1 MAADVLTTRRSTA
14 TLTETFV
21 RRRGVTM
28 TDASAATADLAFDDT
43 VLLDPTVVE
52 GFERDGYAMLE
63 ALASPDEA
71 AAMRTVIEPAAIEH
85 AFNRGDGEDGSLD
98 GAFLQSFNLWRV
110 DERIAR
116 FVLGRRFAGV
126 AAPQG
131 GGGRGRRYHDHA
143 LWQGPRGGRPPRP
156 PAPWYW
162 PLDTDRMITM
172 WMPLVDLPDEVGSM
186 TFAAGSHRD
195 GDLCGVGIS
204 RESNQRLR
212 EVIDDRGFR
221 THTHGALHAGDAT
234 FHGGWTVH
242 SADRNPTDLLRT
254 VMTVIYFA
262 DGARVAEEI
271 SPAQDVDRRAW
282 VGGRP
287 LGALADHELNPVLG

>member
-1 MAADVLTTRRSTA
+1 
-14 TLTETFV
+14 
-21 RRRGVTM
+21 M

-85 AFNRGDGEDGSLD
+85 AFNRGDSEDGSLD

-116 FVLGRRFAGV
+116 FVLGRRFAG
-126 AAPQG
+126 G
-131 GGGRGRRYHDHA
+131 G
-143 LWQGPRGGRPPRP
+143 GPRGGGAGGAAQLLGVERVRLYHDQALCKGPSGGRTPWHQDH
-156 PAPWYW
+156 WYW

-221 THTHGALHAGDAT
+221 THTYGALHAGDAT